1 MKKERRKFTSA
12 FKAKVAIEAIKE
24 DMTIQE
30 LSVKHQV
37 HPSQI
42 TTWKKEFLENVS
54 LVFDS
59 KRQEIKDD
67 SKDKI
72 LYSKIGELQI
82 EIDFLKKVLG
92 K

>member
-24 DMTIQE
+24 VMTIQE

-42 TTWKKEFLENVS
+42 TSQPLKS
-54 LVFDS
+54 I
-59 KRQEIKDD
+59 QH
-67 SKDKI
+67 
-72 LYSKIGELQI
+72 
-82 EIDFLKKVLG
+82 IDC
-92 K
+92 

>member
-12 FKAKVAIEAIKE
+12 FVAKVAIEAIKE

-30 LSVKHQV
+30 LALKHQV
-37 HPSQI
+37 HPNQI
-42 TTWKKEFLENVS
+42 TTWKKEFLENAS

-59 KRQEIKDD
+59 KRQEVKDD
-67 SKDKI
+67 SKDQI

>member
-30 LSVKHQV
+30 LALKHQV
-37 HPSQI
+37 HPNQI
-42 TTWKKEFLENVS
+42 TTWKKEFLENAS

-59 KRQEIKDD
+59 KRQEVKDD
-67 SKDKI
+67 SKDQI

>member
-1 MKKERRKFTSA
+1 MKKERRKFSSA

-30 LSVKHQV
+30 LASKHQV
-37 HPSQI
+37 HPSQV
-42 TTWKKEFLENVS
+42 TTWKKEFLDNS
-54 LVFDS
+54 SIVFES
-59 KRQEIKDD
+59 KRQEEKDE
-67 SKDKI
+67 SKDRI

>member
-30 LSVKHQV
+30 LASKHQV

-42 TTWKKEFLENVS
+42 TTWKKEFLENAS

-59 KRQEIKDD
+59 KR
-67 SKDKI
+67 
-72 LYSKIGELQI
+72 
-82 EIDFLKKVLG
+82 
-92 K
+92 

>member
-1 MKKERRKFTSA
+1 MKKERRKFTSV
-12 FKAKVAIEAIKE
+12 FKAKVTVEAIKE
-24 DMTIQE
+24 DLTIQE
-30 LSVKHQV
+30 FAVKHQV
-37 HPSQI
+37 HPNQI
-42 TTWKKEFLENVS
+42 STWKKEILENAS

-67 SKDKI
+67 SKEKV
-72 LYSKIGELQI
+72 LFSKIGELQI

>member
-42 TTWKKEFLENVS
+42 TTWKKEFLENAN

>member
-12 FKAKVAIEAIKE
+12 FKAKVAVEAIKE
-24 DMTIQE
+24 DLTIQE
-30 LSVKHQV
+30 LAVKQQV
-37 HPSQI
+37 HPNQI
-42 TTWKKEFLENVS
+42 STWKKEFLENAS

-59 KRQEIKDD
+59 KRQEVKDET
-67 SKDKI
+67 KDKI

>member
-24 DMTIQE
+24 DLTIQE
-30 LSVKHQV
+30 LAAKHQV

-42 TTWKKEFLENVS
+42 TTWKKEFLENAS

-59 KRQEIKDD
+59 KRQEVKDEF
-67 SKDKI
+67 KDKI

>member
-24 DMTIQE
+24 DKTIQE
-30 LSVKHQV
+30 LASKHQV

-42 TTWKKEFLENVS
+42 TTWKMEFLDNAS
-54 LVFDS
+54 MVFES
-59 KRQEIKDD
+59 KRHEVKDE

>member
-12 FKAKVAIEAIKE
+12 FKAKVAVEAIKE
-24 DMTIQE
+24 DLTIQE
-30 LSVKHQV
+30 LAVKHQV
-37 HPSQI
+37 HPNQI
-42 TTWKKEFLENVS
+42 STWKKEFLENAS

-59 KRQEIKDD
+59 KHQEIKDD
-67 SKDKI
+67 SKEKV

>member
-12 FKAKVAIEAIKE
+12 FKAKVAVEAIKE
-24 DMTIQE
+24 NLTIQE
-30 LSVKHQV
+30 LAVKHQV
-37 HPSQI
+37 HPNQI
-42 TTWKKEFLENVS
+42 STWKKEFLENAS

-67 SKDKI
+67 SNEKV